1 MAYKDPNRKKQYN
14 REYNKK
20 RLKENPL
27 MHVEKN
33 LKHRYGITLKE
44 YESQLKAQDNKCKIC
59 GAEACPTGDRFAV
72 DHCHETGKLRA
83 LLCQHCNTGIGLLKH
98 DKNLLEKAIDY
109 LEEDHKFAKIEPAKL
124 PI

>member
-1 MAYKDPNRKKQYN
+1 MSTSEKKKAYN
-14 REYNKK
+14 REYNKR
-20 RLKENPL
+20 RLEQNPL

-33 LKHRYGITLKE
+33 LKHRYGITLEE
-44 YESQLKAQDNKCKIC
+44 YEKQLNIQENKCKLC

-109 LEEDHKFAKIEPAKL
+109 LDEDHNFARIEKTQL
-124 PI
+124 PL